1 MEKNTLLILIF
12 LFTGIFANAQSVG
25 INADG
30 SAPNNSAMLDVSST
44 TKGFLPPRMTT
55 AHRNLIPTPAEGL
68 IIYNID
74 EKTLNIFNGTSWDL
88 LDPLVCGKPF
98 IDSRDGKTY
107 NTVIIGSQ
115 CWMKENL
122 NVGLRINSSEWQT
135 GNGTF
140 EKYCN
145 GDNESNCDV
154 YGGLYQ
160 WNEMMQYSETPGA
173 QGICPT
179 GWHLPTQAEL
189 TTLMVYLGGS
199 DVAGG
204 KMKETGT
211 THWTD
216 PNVDASNSSGFTAL
230 PGGLRQTNGST
241 TVLGITGHF
250 WSSSKMDDLS
260 FFSIILGNEIPEI
273 VSIYYDRWY
282 GMSVRC
288 VKNN

>member
-1 MEKNTLLILIF
+1 MKKNTLLILTF
-12 LFTGIFANAQSVG
+12 LFAGIIVKAQGLG
-25 INADG
+25 INTDG

-55 AHRNLIPTPAEGL
+55 AQRSLIPTPAEGL
-68 IIYNID
+68 IIYNTD
-74 EKTLNIFNGTSWDL
+74 EKTLNIFNGNSWGL

-98 IDSRDGKTY
+98 NDSRDGKTY

-122 NVGLRINSSEWQT
+122 NIGLRINSSEWQS

-160 WNEMMQYSETPGA
+160 WNEMMQYSETPGV

-189 TTLMVYLGGS
+189 ATLIGYLGGS

-211 THWTD
+211 THWIS
-216 PNVDASNSSGFTAL
+216 PNTGATNSSGFTGL
-230 PGGLRQTNGST
+230 PGGMRQTDGST
-241 TVLGITGHF
+241 TVLGITAHF

-260 FFSIILGNEIPEI
+260 FLSIILGNDIPEI
-273 VSIYYDRWY
+273 VSIYYDRWH